1 MLPLAGVRVADLSRV
16 LAGPYCTM
24 AMADLGAEVVKVERP
39 GEGDETRGWGPPF
52 TEAGDSAYFLSVNRN
67 KRSIAVDLG
76 AEEGRAIVLDLCA
89 GADVVV
95 ENFRPGGAERLGVGY
110 EAVRARNPSV
120 VWTSITGFG
129 TERAP
134 GRAGYDFVAQAEAG
148 LMHIT
153 GPPGE
158 EPHKVGVAVSDV
170 LTGLNAAVATLAAL
184 HRGTGE
190 RIEVSLIDATLAALV
205 NVGQSA
211 LITGREARRYGNAH
225 PSIVPYQPFAARDG
239 YVAIAAANDGLFRRL
254 CGALGL
260 DELATDDRFTR
271 NADRVANR
279 EELEVLLGERFATR
293 DADDWLETLA
303 DAGVPAGKIRGVR
316 EALDVHAPT
325 TLQVEHPTSGP
336 VDLVRPA
343 FRLAGDDV
351 AGHATPP
358 PRLGEHSR
366 EILAELGRDAA
377 AVDRLLAA
385 GVVAEPPASE

>member
-1 MLPLAGVRVADLSRV
+1 VLPLAGVRVADLSRV

-76 AEEGRAIVLDLCA
+76 SEEGQAIVLDLCA
-89 GADVVV
+89 RADVVV

-110 EAVRARNPSV
+110 ETVRARNPTV

-153 GPPGE
+153 GPPAE

-211 LITGREARRYGNAH
+211 LITGQEARRYGNAH

-239 YVAIAAANDGLFRRL
+239 YVAVAAANDGLFRRL
-254 CGALGL
+254 CAALGL
-260 DELATDDRFTR
+260 AELGTDPRFAR
-271 NADRVANR
+271 NADRVVNR
-279 EELEVLLGERFATR
+279 EELEALLGERFATR
-293 DADDWLETLA
+293 DADAWLETLA
-303 DAGVPAGKIRGVR
+303 EAGVPAGKIRGVR
-316 EALDVHAPT
+316 EALAVHAPT
-325 TLQVEHPTSGP
+325 TLRVEHPTSGP

-351 AGHATPP
+351 TAGATPP
-358 PRLGEHSR
+358 PRLGEHTR
-366 EILAELGRDAA
+366 EVLAELQRDPAT
-377 AVDRLLAA
+377 VDRLLAA
-385 GVVAEPPASE
+385 GVVAEPPGAG